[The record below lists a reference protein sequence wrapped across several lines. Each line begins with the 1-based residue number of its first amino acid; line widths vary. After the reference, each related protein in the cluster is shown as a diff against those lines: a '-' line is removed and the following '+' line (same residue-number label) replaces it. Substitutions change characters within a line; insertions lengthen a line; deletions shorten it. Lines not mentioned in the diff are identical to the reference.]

1 MANHFKNFI
10 RSVITTK
17 RTIPLLLAVLLI
29 FTACGK
35 SPPSTTETIKNHYT
49 TILKTNNTATIR
61 SELAELEK
69 LSKDTTLSDEELM
82 FAKYAYNMAYGI
94 AKLSLSGKSINIFD
108 FPEMELLNAT
118 VGGIA
123 SGEME
128 ITDEMV
134 SESLKFLQKVENFI
148 K

>member
-1 MANHFKNFI
+1 MANPFRNFLW
-10 RSVITTK
+10 SVITMK
-17 RTIPLLLAVLLI
+17 KTIPLLLAVMLI

-35 SPPSTTETIKNHYT
+35 SPPSVTETIKNHYT

-69 LSKDTTLSDEELM
+69 LSNDTNLSNEELM

-94 AKLSLSGKSINIFD
+94 ATLSLSGKAISVFD

-123 SGEME
+123 SGELE
-128 ITDEMV
+128 ISDEMV
-134 SESLKFLQKVENFI
+134 SESVKFLQKVEDFI